1 MTEKLLGRTPM
12 PIARI
17 DADTTADTVAFLR
30 SVGLTGGVVEPS
42 QIDDVALTQ
51 ADRRPIEVLDANGI
65 TVPVLVVDRAF
76 EASLIGEDPELIAQH
91 RFTELLFEAKT
102 VSTDRGILLD
112 LSTVDRVPLVLLID
126 LFETTD
132 RLGLT
137 SVDDLL
143 ARPPARDDTGS
154 VLRVELL
161 ATPPSSTDLAASDLR
176 LRLAEAVLDSYAAML
191 APAEGLL
198 APLRDILTAA
208 MSDELDADSRRI
220 FADVIFDVVA
230 DVTAQVEL
238 IEASRITLASQ
249 TAALPVAIHN
259 GANLAMNVT
268 VKTTSEKLRFPDG
281 EELQIT
287 LEPGLNEFEIPI
299 EAVTSGDARMFITV
313 TSPDGHLDLTDG
325 SVNVRSDGNLRSRL
339 DGVIGVTCGPADLV
353 APHDPPC
360 PPIPAPATVSS
371 TPSADDGNPCR
382 LCQRGIHI
390 VTVRIV
396 TDSSCDLRGDEVA
409 NLNIEVVPLS
419 IRFGDDEYTDREQL
433 SVDRFYELLA
443 SSDTLPETAAPSPGR
458 FAESFQRHLDAGA
471 TAIVCINISA
481 ALSATMQSA
490 ITAADSIDADI
501 RVVDSTSITVGLGSI
516 VIAAAEAAKN
526 GASADEVVAIAESM
540 SARTHVFGA
549 LDTLENLQ
557 KGGRIGGAQALL
569 GSMLSIKPL
578 IDISTGEVEEAGK
591 QRTRKKSMIW
601 MRDKLAEFGEIEN
614 LAIMHG
620 EAPDIDDFVALI
632 SEVADVSNARTE
644 VIGPVVGTHGGP
656 RVVGYAFTV
665 PE

>member
-1 MTEKLLGRTPM
+1 MIRRFTLLLVAVVAVAFGVTSGAASAQRGPDRIDLVSQTTFVSEAEASLTVRLPNLQPGRHMQIRVFRPINEPERILDTITNPPTENPEIANFVIEDLSEIAVGSGDLFMITLPDDEVGEMLRRSPGAIPVRIDLTDEDQAILDTLVTFVIAEDNTLSARIDLGFVADAQSPLARRADSIELDPADAVDRVADAVNNAPAPVLISFAPETLTALADPTTDGGQRALDRIRRLLDGHLIPLSPWVSIDEEAWRLTGDPERLIRLFARGREVTEKLLGRAPM

-102 VSTDRGILLD
+102 VGTDRGILLD

-143 ARPPARDDTGS
+143 ARPSARDDTGS

-161 ATPPSSTDLAASDLR
+161 ATPPSSTELAASDLR
-176 LRLAEAVLDSYAAML
+176 LRMAEAVLDSYAFML

-208 MSDELDADSRRI
+208 MSDELDTDSRRI
-220 FADVIFDVVA
+220 FTDVIFDVVA
-230 DVTAQVEL
+230 DVTTQVEL
-238 IEASRITLASQ
+238 IDSGRITLASQ

-281 EELQIT
+281 EELRIT
-287 LEPGLNEFEIPI
+287 LEPGLNELTIPI
-299 EAVTSGDARMFITV
+299 ETVTSGDARIFITV

-325 SVNVRSDGNLRSRL
+325 SVNVRSTAISGLGLMVSLVSLAVLLTWWLRTIIRVRRSRR
-339 DGVIGVTCGPADLV
+339 A
-353 APHDPPC
+353 
-360 PPIPAPATVSS
+360 ATVSS
-371 TPSADDGNPCR
+371 TPSADDGNPA
-382 LCQRGIHI
+382 
-390 VTVRIV
+390 V
-396 TDSSCDLRGDEVA
+396 
-409 NLNIEVVPLS
+409 
-419 IRFGDDEYTDREQL
+419 
-433 SVDRFYELLA
+433 SVNE
-443 SSDTLPETAAPSPGR
+443 E
-458 FAESFQRHLDAGA
+458 
-471 TAIVCINISA
+471 
-481 ALSATMQSA
+481 
-490 ITAADSIDADI
+490 
-501 RVVDSTSITVGLGSI
+501 STS
-516 VIAAAEAAKN
+516 
-526 GASADEVVAIAESM
+526 
-540 SARTHVFGA
+540 
-549 LDTLENLQ
+549 
-557 KGGRIGGAQALL
+557 
-569 GSMLSIKPL
+569 
-578 IDISTGEVEEAGK
+578 
-591 QRTRKKSMIW
+591 
-601 MRDKLAEFGEIEN
+601 
-614 LAIMHG
+614 
-620 EAPDIDDFVALI
+620 
-632 SEVADVSNARTE
+632 
-644 VIGPVVGTHGGP
+644 
-656 RVVGYAFTV
+656 
-665 PE
+665 

>member
-1 MTEKLLGRTPM
+1 MIRRFTLLLVAVVAVAFGVTSGAASAQRGPDRIDLVSQTTFVSEAEVSLTVRLPNLQPGRHMQIRVFRPINEPERILDTITNPPTENPEIANFVIEDLSEIAVGSGDLFMITLPDDEVGEMLRRSPGAIPVRIDLTDEDQAILDTLVTFVIAEDTTLSARIDLGFVADAQSPLARRADSIELDPADAADRVADAVNNAPAPVLISFAPETLTALADPTTDGGQRALDRIRRLLDGHLIPLSPWVSIDEEAWRLTGDPERLIRLFAQGREVTEKLLGRAPM

-17 DADTTADTVAFLR
+17 DADATADTVAFLR

-102 VSTDRGILLD
+102 VGTDRGILLD

-143 ARPPARDDTGS
+143 ARPSARDDTGS

-176 LRLAEAVLDSYAAML
+176 LRMAEAMLDSYAFML

-208 MSDELDADSRRI
+208 MSNELDTDSRRI

-238 IEASRITLASQ
+238 IDSGRITLASQ

-281 EELQIT
+281 EELRIT
-287 LEPGLNEFEIPI
+287 LEPGLNELSIPI
-299 EAVTSGDARMFITV
+299 ETVTSGDARIFITV

-325 SVNVRSDGNLRSRL
+325 SVNVRSTAISGLGLTVSLVSLAVLLTWWLRTILRVRRSRR
-339 DGVIGVTCGPADLV
+339 A
-353 APHDPPC
+353 
-360 PPIPAPATVSS
+360 ATVSS
-371 TPSADDGNPCR
+371 TPSADDGNPA
-382 LCQRGIHI
+382 
-390 VTVRIV
+390 V
-396 TDSSCDLRGDEVA
+396 
-409 NLNIEVVPLS
+409 
-419 IRFGDDEYTDREQL
+419 
-433 SVDRFYELLA
+433 SVNE
-443 SSDTLPETAAPSPGR
+443 E
-458 FAESFQRHLDAGA
+458 
-471 TAIVCINISA
+471 
-481 ALSATMQSA
+481 
-490 ITAADSIDADI
+490 
-501 RVVDSTSITVGLGSI
+501 STS
-516 VIAAAEAAKN
+516 
-526 GASADEVVAIAESM
+526 
-540 SARTHVFGA
+540 
-549 LDTLENLQ
+549 
-557 KGGRIGGAQALL
+557 
-569 GSMLSIKPL
+569 
-578 IDISTGEVEEAGK
+578 
-591 QRTRKKSMIW
+591 
-601 MRDKLAEFGEIEN
+601 
-614 LAIMHG
+614 
-620 EAPDIDDFVALI
+620 
-632 SEVADVSNARTE
+632 
-644 VIGPVVGTHGGP
+644 
-656 RVVGYAFTV
+656 
-665 PE
+665 

>member
-1 MTEKLLGRTPM
+1 MIRRFTLLLVAVVAIAFGVTSGAASAQRGPDRIDLVSQTTFVSEAEVSLTVRLPNLQPGRHMQIRVFRPINEPERILDTITNPPTENPEIANFVIEDLSEIAVGSGDLFMITLPDDEVGEMLRRSPGAIPVRIDLTDEDQAILDTLVTFVIAEDTTLSARIDLGFVADAQSPLARRADSIELDPADAVDRVADAVNNAPAPVLISFAPETLTALADPTTDGGQLALDRIRRLLDGHLIPLSPWVSIDEEAWRLTGDPERLIRLFAQGREVTEKLLGRTPM

-91 RFTELLFEAKT
+91 RFTELLFEAKA
-102 VSTDRGILLD
+102 VGTDRGILLD

-238 IEASRITLASQ
+238 IESSRITLASQ

-325 SVNVRSDGNLRSRL
+325 SVNVRSTAISGLGLTVSLVSLAVLLTWWLRTILRVRRSRR
-339 DGVIGVTCGPADLV
+339 A
-353 APHDPPC
+353 
-360 PPIPAPATVSS
+360 ATVSS
-371 TPSADDGNPCR
+371 TPSAGDGNPA
-382 LCQRGIHI
+382 
-390 VTVRIV
+390 V
-396 TDSSCDLRGDEVA
+396 
-409 NLNIEVVPLS
+409 
-419 IRFGDDEYTDREQL
+419 
-433 SVDRFYELLA
+433 SVNE
-443 SSDTLPETAAPSPGR
+443 E
-458 FAESFQRHLDAGA
+458 
-471 TAIVCINISA
+471 
-481 ALSATMQSA
+481 
-490 ITAADSIDADI
+490 
-501 RVVDSTSITVGLGSI
+501 STS
-516 VIAAAEAAKN
+516 
-526 GASADEVVAIAESM
+526 
-540 SARTHVFGA
+540 
-549 LDTLENLQ
+549 
-557 KGGRIGGAQALL
+557 
-569 GSMLSIKPL
+569 
-578 IDISTGEVEEAGK
+578 
-591 QRTRKKSMIW
+591 
-601 MRDKLAEFGEIEN
+601 
-614 LAIMHG
+614 
-620 EAPDIDDFVALI
+620 
-632 SEVADVSNARTE
+632 
-644 VIGPVVGTHGGP
+644 
-656 RVVGYAFTV
+656 
-665 PE
+665 

>member
-1 MTEKLLGRTPM
+1 MIRRFTLLLVAVVAVAFGVTSGAASAQRGPDRIDLVSQTTFVSEAEVSLTVRLPNLQPGRHMQIRVFRPIHDPERILDTITNPPTENPEIANFDIEDLSEIAVGSGDLFMITLPDDEVGEMLRRSPGAIPVRIDLTDEDQAILDTLVTFVIAEDTTLSARIDLGFVADAQSPLARRADSIELDPADAVDRVADAVNNAPAPVLISFAPETLTALADPTTDGGQLALDRIRRLLDGHLIPLSPWVSIDEEAWRLTGDPERLIRLFAQGREVTEKLLGRAPM

-102 VSTDRGILLD
+102 VGTDRGILLD

-143 ARPPARDDTGS
+143 ARPSARDDTGS
-154 VLRVELL
+154 VLRVELV
-161 ATPPSSTDLAASDLR
+161 ATPPSSTELAASDLR
-176 LRLAEAVLDSYAAML
+176 LRMAEAVLDSYAFML

-208 MSDELDADSRRI
+208 MSNELDTDSRRI

-238 IEASRITLASQ
+238 IDSGRITLASQ

-281 EELQIT
+281 EELRIT
-287 LEPGLNEFEIPI
+287 LEPGLNELSIPI
-299 EAVTSGDARMFITV
+299 ETVTSGDARIFITV

-325 SVNVRSDGNLRSRL
+325 SVNVRSTAISGLGLMVSLVSLAVLLTWWLRTIIRVRRSRR
-339 DGVIGVTCGPADLV
+339 A
-353 APHDPPC
+353 
-360 PPIPAPATVSS
+360 ATVSS
-371 TPSADDGNPCR
+371 TPSADDGNPA
-382 LCQRGIHI
+382 
-390 VTVRIV
+390 VFVN
-396 TDSSCDLRGDEVA
+396 E
-409 NLNIEVVPLS
+409 E
-419 IRFGDDEYTDREQL
+419 F
-433 SVDRFYELLA
+433 
-443 SSDTLPETAAPSPGR
+443 
-458 FAESFQRHLDAGA
+458 
-471 TAIVCINISA
+471 
-481 ALSATMQSA
+481 
-490 ITAADSIDADI
+490 
-501 RVVDSTSITVGLGSI
+501 TS
-516 VIAAAEAAKN
+516 
-526 GASADEVVAIAESM
+526 
-540 SARTHVFGA
+540 
-549 LDTLENLQ
+549 
-557 KGGRIGGAQALL
+557 
-569 GSMLSIKPL
+569 
-578 IDISTGEVEEAGK
+578 
-591 QRTRKKSMIW
+591 
-601 MRDKLAEFGEIEN
+601 
-614 LAIMHG
+614 
-620 EAPDIDDFVALI
+620 
-632 SEVADVSNARTE
+632 
-644 VIGPVVGTHGGP
+644 
-656 RVVGYAFTV
+656 
-665 PE
+665 

>member
-1 MTEKLLGRTPM
+1 MIRRFTLLLVAVVAVAFGVTSGAASAQRGPDRIDLVSQTTFVSEAEVSLTVRLPNLQPGRHMQIRVFRPINEPERILDTIRRPPTENPEIANFVIEDLSEIAVGSGDLFMITLPDDEVGEMLRRSPGAIPVRIDLTDEDQAILDTLVTFVIAEDTTLSARIDLGFVADAQSPLARRADSIELDPADAVDRVADAVNNAPAPVLISFAPETLTALADPTTDGGQRALDQIRRLLDGHLIPLSPWVSIDEEAWRLTGDPERLIRLFAQGREVTEKLLGRTPM

-51 ADRRPIEVLDANGI
+51 ADRRPIEVLDTNGI

-230 DVTAQVEL
+230 DVTAQLEL

-325 SVNVRSDGNLRSRL
+325 SVNVRSTAISGLGLTVSLVSLAVLLTWWLRTILRVRRSRR
-339 DGVIGVTCGPADLV
+339 A
-353 APHDPPC
+353 
-360 PPIPAPATVSS
+360 ATVSS
-371 TPSADDGNPCR
+371 TPSADDGNPA
-382 LCQRGIHI
+382 
-390 VTVRIV
+390 V
-396 TDSSCDLRGDEVA
+396 
-409 NLNIEVVPLS
+409 
-419 IRFGDDEYTDREQL
+419 
-433 SVDRFYELLA
+433 SVNE
-443 SSDTLPETAAPSPGR
+443 E
-458 FAESFQRHLDAGA
+458 
-471 TAIVCINISA
+471 
-481 ALSATMQSA
+481 
-490 ITAADSIDADI
+490 
-501 RVVDSTSITVGLGSI
+501 STS
-516 VIAAAEAAKN
+516 
-526 GASADEVVAIAESM
+526 
-540 SARTHVFGA
+540 
-549 LDTLENLQ
+549 
-557 KGGRIGGAQALL
+557 
-569 GSMLSIKPL
+569 
-578 IDISTGEVEEAGK
+578 
-591 QRTRKKSMIW
+591 
-601 MRDKLAEFGEIEN
+601 
-614 LAIMHG
+614 
-620 EAPDIDDFVALI
+620 
-632 SEVADVSNARTE
+632 
-644 VIGPVVGTHGGP
+644 
-656 RVVGYAFTV
+656 
-665 PE
+665 

>member
-1 MTEKLLGRTPM
+1 VIRRFTLLLVAVVAVAFGVTSGAASAQRGPDRIDLVSQTTFVSEAEVSLTVRLPNLQPGRHMQIRVFRPINEPERILDTITNPPTENPEIANFVIEDLSEIAVGSGDLFMITLPDDEVGEMLRRSPGAIPVRIDLTDEDQAILDTLVTFVIAEDTTLSARIDLGFVADAQSPLARRADSIELDPADAVDRVADAVNNAPAPVLISFAPETLTALADPTTDGGQRALDRIRRLLDGHLIPLSPWVSIDEEAWRLTGDPERLIRLFAQGREVTEKLLGRAPM

-102 VSTDRGILLD
+102 VGTDRGILLD

-143 ARPPARDDTGS
+143 ARPSARDDTGS

-161 ATPPSSTDLAASDLR
+161 ATPPSSTELAASDLR
-176 LRLAEAVLDSYAAML
+176 LRMAEAVLDSYAFML

-208 MSDELDADSRRI
+208 MSDELDTDSRRI

-238 IEASRITLASQ
+238 IDSGRITLASQ

-281 EELQIT
+281 EELRIT
-287 LEPGLNEFEIPI
+287 LEPGLNELTIPI
-299 EAVTSGDARMFITV
+299 ETVTSGDARIFITV

-325 SVNVRSDGNLRSRL
+325 SVNVRSTAISGLGLMVSLVSLAVLLTWWLRTIIRVRRSRR
-339 DGVIGVTCGPADLV
+339 A
-353 APHDPPC
+353 
-360 PPIPAPATVSS
+360 ATVSS
-371 TPSADDGNPCR
+371 TPSAGDGNPA
-382 LCQRGIHI
+382 
-390 VTVRIV
+390 V
-396 TDSSCDLRGDEVA
+396 
-409 NLNIEVVPLS
+409 
-419 IRFGDDEYTDREQL
+419 
-433 SVDRFYELLA
+433 SVNE
-443 SSDTLPETAAPSPGR
+443 E
-458 FAESFQRHLDAGA
+458 
-471 TAIVCINISA
+471 
-481 ALSATMQSA
+481 
-490 ITAADSIDADI
+490 
-501 RVVDSTSITVGLGSI
+501 STS
-516 VIAAAEAAKN
+516 
-526 GASADEVVAIAESM
+526 
-540 SARTHVFGA
+540 
-549 LDTLENLQ
+549 
-557 KGGRIGGAQALL
+557 
-569 GSMLSIKPL
+569 
-578 IDISTGEVEEAGK
+578 
-591 QRTRKKSMIW
+591 
-601 MRDKLAEFGEIEN
+601 
-614 LAIMHG
+614 
-620 EAPDIDDFVALI
+620 
-632 SEVADVSNARTE
+632 
-644 VIGPVVGTHGGP
+644 
-656 RVVGYAFTV
+656 
-665 PE
+665 